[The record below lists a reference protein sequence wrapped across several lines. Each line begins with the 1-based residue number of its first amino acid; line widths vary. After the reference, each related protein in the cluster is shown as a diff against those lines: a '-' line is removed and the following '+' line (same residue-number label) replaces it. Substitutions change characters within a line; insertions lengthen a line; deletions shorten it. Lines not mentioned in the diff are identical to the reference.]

1 MDLRVSKNSSM
12 LVVLVSF
19 VFTLLPAKTS
29 ADIAKDNRSPV
40 QFDEL
45 KQLLPTDLPTK
56 TFYRDDSPHSFVHQI
71 GQSQLPRR
79 PLLIIHGGCWS
90 NAYGVDH
97 ALPMA
102 AAFSDMGLDVWAA
115 EYRRVGDKGGGW
127 PGSLDDVKSAVR
139 HVSEVT
145 GTSPL
150 LVGHSAGG
158 HLALKAAEDPNLS
171 ISGVVALAPITDL
184 VSYGAETGSC
194 QSMVPKFMGDDSYGP
209 SDAYREAS
217 VRIEDITVPI
227 KVVIG
232 DADPIVGADQFESFS
247 LDQLRTIPEAGHFD
261 LIHPETIAFE
271 VVTSIVEQLLEETIS
286 GPEEA
291 RDE

>member
-1 MDLRVSKNSSM
+1 MFRFQFRALIAFVFCALNNAMASPVSFSQVLDLSVDADRVLLPYGAKIQQT
-12 LVVLVSF
+12 LVHFPVGTTDADSVLV
-19 VFTLLPAKTS
+19 
-29 ADIAKDNRSPV
+29 
-40 QFDEL
+40 
-45 KQLLPTDLPTK
+45 
-56 TFYRDDSPHSFVHQI
+56 
-71 GQSQLPRR
+71 
-79 PLLIIHGGCWS
+79 IHGGCWS

-102 AAFSDMGLDVWAA
+102 AALSEQGLDVWAA

-127 PGSLDDVKSAVR
+127 PGGLEDIKSAIRYVAQN
-139 HVSEVT
+139 T
-145 GTSPL
+145 GESPV

-217 VRIEDITVPI
+217 VRIEDITIPI

-232 DADPIVGADQFESFS
+232 DADPIVGANQVKSFS
-247 LDQLRTIPEAGHFD
+247 LNQLRTIPEAGHFD
-261 LIHPETIAFE
+261 LIHPKTTTFD
-271 VVTSIVEQLLEETIS
+271 VVKSTVEQLLEETIR
-286 GPEEA
+286 GPKEA
-291 RDE
+291 RNE

>member
-1 MDLRVSKNSSM
+1 MSRFQFRALIAFVFCALNNAMASPVSFSEVLDLSVEADRVLLPYGAQNQQT
-12 LVVLVSF
+12 LVHFPVGATDADSVLV
-19 VFTLLPAKTS
+19 
-29 ADIAKDNRSPV
+29 
-40 QFDEL
+40 
-45 KQLLPTDLPTK
+45 
-56 TFYRDDSPHSFVHQI
+56 
-71 GQSQLPRR
+71 
-79 PLLIIHGGCWS
+79 IHGGCWS

-102 AAFSDMGLDVWAA
+102 AAFADMGLDVWAT

-127 PGSLDDVKSAVR
+127 PGSLEDVKSAAR
-139 HVSEVT
+139 YVT
-145 GTSPL
+145 QIKGKAPL

-209 SDAYREAS
+209 SYAYRDAS

-232 DADPIVGADQFESFS
+232 DADPIVGANQVKS
-247 LDQLRTIPEAGHFD
+247 LSLNQLRTIPEAGHFD
-261 LIHPETIAFE
+261 LIHPKTTAFD
-271 VVTSIVEQLLEETIS
+271 VVKSTVEQLLEETIR
-286 GPEEA
+286 GPKEA
-291 RDE
+291 RNE

>member
-1 MDLRVSKNSSM
+1 MFRFQFKALIAFVFCDHNNAMASPVSFSEVRELSVEADHVLLPYGAQNQQTLVHFPVGATDAGSV
-12 LVVLVSF
+12 LVV
-19 VFTLLPAKTS
+19 
-29 ADIAKDNRSPV
+29 
-40 QFDEL
+40 
-45 KQLLPTDLPTK
+45 
-56 TFYRDDSPHSFVHQI
+56 
-71 GQSQLPRR
+71 
-79 PLLIIHGGCWS
+79 HGGCWS

-97 ALPMA
+97 ALPIA
-102 AAFSDMGLDVWAA
+102 AALSERGLDVWAA
-115 EYRRVGDKGGGW
+115 EYRRVGDEGGGW
-127 PGSLDDVKSAVR
+127 PGSLEDIKSAIR
-139 HVSEVT
+139 YVT
-145 GTSPL
+145 QNTGESPL

-232 DADPIVGADQFESFS
+232 DADPIVGANQVESFS
-247 LDQLRTIPEAGHFD
+247 LNQLRTIPEAGHFD
-261 LIHPETIAFE
+261 LIHPETIAFD
-271 VVTSIVEQLLEETIS
+271 VVKSTVEQLLEETIS
-286 GPEEA
+286 GPEAA

>member
-1 MDLRVSKNSSM
+1 MFRFQFKALIAFVFCALNNATASPVSFSEVLDLSAEADRVLLPYGAQNQQT
-12 LVVLVSF
+12 LVNFPVGATDADSVLV
-19 VFTLLPAKTS
+19 
-29 ADIAKDNRSPV
+29 
-40 QFDEL
+40 
-45 KQLLPTDLPTK
+45 
-56 TFYRDDSPHSFVHQI
+56 
-71 GQSQLPRR
+71 
-79 PLLIIHGGCWS
+79 IHGGCWS

-139 HVSEVT
+139 YVSEVT

>member
-1 MDLRVSKNSSM
+1 MFRFQFKALIALVFCALNNAMASPVSFSEVLDLSVEADR
-12 LVVLVSF
+12 VVLPYGAQNQQ
-19 VFTLLPAKTS
+19 TLVHFPVGATD
-29 ADIAKDNRSPV
+29 ADSV
-40 QFDEL
+40 L
-45 KQLLPTDLPTK
+45 
-56 TFYRDDSPHSFVHQI
+56 V
-71 GQSQLPRR
+71 
-79 PLLIIHGGCWS
+79 IHGGCWS

-97 ALPMA
+97 SLPMA
-102 AAFSDMGLDVWAA
+102 AALSGMGLDVWAA
-115 EYRRVGDKGGGW
+115 EYRRVGDEGGGW
-127 PGSLDDVKSAVR
+127 PGSLEDVKSAAR
-139 HVSEVT
+139 YVT
-145 GTSPL
+145 QITGKAPL

-158 HLALKAAEDPNLS
+158 HLALKAAEDLDLS

-217 VRIEDITVPI
+217 VRIEDITVPVI
-227 KVVIG
+227 VVIG
-232 DADPIVGADQFESFS
+232 DADPIVGANQVESFS

-261 LIHPETIAFE
+261 LIHAETIAFDA
-271 VVTSIVEQLLEETIS
+271 VKSTVERLLEETIS